1 MKKLTAF
8 IFVLTIGSTVL
19 ALMSSCKKYE
29 DGPLISF
36 RTRTERLSN
45 TWEVDNYTFNGNDLT
60 SLYTNCT
67 ETFSK
72 GGDYSYSCGLFDGA
86 GKWKFQSN
94 DERIQLT
101 GNEDKS
107 NRNLKILKLEEDAFW
122 YSTDDGGDVTE
133 VHMVTKK

>member
-19 ALMSSCKKYE
+19 ALISSCKKYE
-29 DGPLISF
+29 DGPMISF

-45 TWEVDNYTFNGNDLT
+45 TWKVDNYTYNGNDLT
-60 SLYTNCT
+60 SLYTDCT

-72 GGDYSYSCGLFDGA
+72 NGAYSYSCGLFDGA
-86 GKWKFQSN
+86 GTWKFQSN
-94 DERIQLT
+94 DEKIQLT
-101 GNEDKS
+101 GNDDKS

-122 YSTDDGGDVTE
+122 YSTTDGSDVTE

>member
-45 TWEVDNYTFNGNDLT
+45 TWEVYNYTFNGNDLT

-133 VHMVTKK
+133 LHMVTKK

>member
-19 ALMSSCKKYE
+19 ALMSSCKKHE

-101 GNEDKS
+101 GNDDKS